1 MRGDNYVTESGHRV
15 IPIRENRGEKYFIV
29 IILLYMFLEKN
40 KLYSRTLLSPLDI
53 RRLSTKPLCPKRK
66 PNCTV
71 KTHAIFFLAD
81 STLALNDS
89 AKKLKTER

>member
-40 KLYSRTLLSPLDI
+40 KLYRPFLFPLEGF
-53 RRLSTKPLCPKRK
+53 KQNP
-66 PNCTV
+66 
-71 KTHAIFFLAD
+71 
-81 STLALNDS
+81 S
-89 AKKLKTER
+89 APRENQIVQ